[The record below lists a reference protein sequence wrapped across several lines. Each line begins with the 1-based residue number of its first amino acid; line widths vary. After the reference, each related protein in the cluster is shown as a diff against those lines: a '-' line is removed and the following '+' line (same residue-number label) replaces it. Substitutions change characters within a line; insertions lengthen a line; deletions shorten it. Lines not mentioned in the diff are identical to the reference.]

1 MVSVFAS
8 LPLALANS
16 LATALEMVGLLLIM
30 RKRLAG
36 IDGRT
41 IQPALLAALGSGA
54 AMAGALLAWKATASS
69 LPNSLLSLGG
79 ILVGMLV
86 YGAGLWVLKT
96 RELRT
101 LFKAVSSR
109 LIKN

>member
-1 MVSVFAS
+1 M
-8 LPLALANS
+8 
-16 LATALEMVGLLLIM
+16 
-30 RKRLAG
+30 
-36 IDGRT
+36 
-41 IQPALLAALGSGA
+41 AA
-54 AMAGALLAWKATASS
+54 ALLAWKATASS

-101 LFKAVSSR
+101 LFKAVNSR
-109 LIKN
+109 LFKN